1 MASNIKIE
9 WLTKSLAMYNA
20 FVSEKSVAH
29 VRGGRVYEL
38 LAIDVL
44 KKNYE
49 VAINK
54 ALIKTTNTIN
64 YIFQNHKSKINGDI
78 CVIDPYL
85 LALGKFN
92 GKKKN
97 IAIVHHIDE
106 DIFNKNLMS
115 KIFYF
120 NLKRNLKKMNAVV
133 VVSEVWKTTLTNIGV
148 NNVKVIYNAFD
159 IKDYEFSYD
168 EKEIFKKKY
177 HLEGIKPVVYIG
189 PNSPGKGIS
198 EILEVIDQDKYNL
211 VATGKV
217 DVSNKNVKT
226 FFFSEEEFPLF
237 LACCDV
243 VLCMSTMTEGWNRIA
258 HEALLSKTP
267 VIGSGTG
274 GMLELLENADQIM
287 VKDINELDKHIAR
300 SIENTD
306 QYTTAGHKYASKFDL
321 NYFKSSWN
329 ALIEELA

>member
-44 KKNYE
+44 KEHYK
-49 VAINK
+49 VTINK
-54 ALIKTTNTIN
+54 ALIKRTSLVR
-64 YIFQNHKSKINGDI
+64 YSFKNHKAKIKGDI
-78 CVIDPYL
+78 CVVDPYL
-85 LALGKFN
+85 IALGKFN
-92 GKKKN
+92 SKKKN
-97 IAIVHHIDE
+97 IAVIHHIDE
-106 DIFNKNLMS
+106 ALFSENLMS
-115 KIFYF
+115 KCFYI
-120 NLKRNLKKMNAVV
+120 NLKRNLKKMNTVV
-133 VVSEVWKTTLTNIGV
+133 VVSEVWKTILNDIGV
-148 NNVKVIYNAFD
+148 KNIKVIYNAFD
-159 IKDYEFSYD
+159 TKDYVFS
-168 EKEIFKKKY
+168 EEAKHVFKKKY
-177 HLEGIKPVVYIG
+177 NIVGTKPIVYIG
-189 PNSPGKGIS
+189 PNSLGKGIS
-198 EILEVIDQDKYNL
+198 EILEVIDQDKYKL

-237 LACCDV
+237 LACCDL

-274 GMLELLENADQIM
+274 GMEELLEKSGQII
-287 VKDINELDKHIAR
+287 VKDLNALNNKIEDCLKHSSKYI
-300 SIENTD
+300 D
-306 QYTTAGHKYASKFDL
+306 AGYQYASKFDL
-321 NYFKSSWN
+321 EYFKMSWN
-329 ALIEELA
+329 NAIEELV